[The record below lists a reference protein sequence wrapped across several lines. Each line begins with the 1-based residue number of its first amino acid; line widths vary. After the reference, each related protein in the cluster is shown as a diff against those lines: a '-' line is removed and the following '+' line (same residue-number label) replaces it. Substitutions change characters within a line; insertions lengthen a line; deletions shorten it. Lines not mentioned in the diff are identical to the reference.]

1 MHSTKS
7 VTTNKSNG
15 HYMTVENGYQ
25 PPLTAAH
32 IPASKSPHILMP
44 NAYQQKESEGRYTLV
59 PTNTVI
65 PSKTSTTVK
74 EVDIKGMT
82 WNKKSSESVS
92 FIPQNGE
99 NCGHDLSLK
108 KDTRTKCDKCALY
121 SAFVGLT
128 FVLSAIIW

>member
-1 MHSTKS
+1 MRSNKS

-25 PPLTAAH
+25 PALTAA
-32 IPASKSPHILMP
+32 PMSASKSPHMLMP
-44 NAYQQKESEGRYTLV
+44 NAYQQKESDGRYTIV
-59 PTNTVI
+59 STNTVL
-65 PSKTSTTVK
+65 PSKTTNTVK
-74 EVDIKGMT
+74 EVDIKGMA

-92 FIPQNGE
+92 FIPQNGD
-99 NCGHDLSLK
+99 NCVHDLSLK